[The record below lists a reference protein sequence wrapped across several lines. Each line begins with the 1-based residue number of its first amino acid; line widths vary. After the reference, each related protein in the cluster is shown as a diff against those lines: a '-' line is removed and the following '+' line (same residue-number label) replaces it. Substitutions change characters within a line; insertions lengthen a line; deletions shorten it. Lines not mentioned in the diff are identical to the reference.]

1 MLINIIG
8 KMENAVDKGTI
19 LGALLTNLS
28 KAVDCLNHKRLI
40 VKLRAY
46 GFTLSALKLIHNYL

>member
-8 KMENAVDKGTI
+8 KMKNAVDKGTI
-19 LGALLTNLS
+19 LGALLTNPS

>member
-8 KMENAVDKGTI
+8 KMKNAVDKGTI
-19 LGALLTNLS
+19 LGALLTNPS
-28 KAVDCLNHKRLI
+28 KAGDCLNHERLI

>member
-8 KMENAVDKGTI
+8 KMKNAVDKGTI
-19 LGALLTNLS
+19 LGALLTNPS
-28 KAVDCLNHKRLI
+28 KAVDCLNHERLI

-46 GFTLSALKLIHNYL
+46 GSTLSALKLIHNYL

>member
-8 KMENAVDKGTI
+8 KMKNAVDKGTI
-19 LGALLTNLS
+19 LGALMTNPS
-28 KAVDCLNHKRLI
+28 KAVDCLNHERLI